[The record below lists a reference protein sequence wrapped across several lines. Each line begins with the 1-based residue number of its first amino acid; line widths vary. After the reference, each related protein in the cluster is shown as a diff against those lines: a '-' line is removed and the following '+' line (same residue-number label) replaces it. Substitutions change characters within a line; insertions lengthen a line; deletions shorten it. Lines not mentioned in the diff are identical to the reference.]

1 MTPLFE
7 RKLFFLGTKSFL
19 PPGEGCLCPFGS
31 GAGVSRCR
39 SALGQRALWETVA
52 RKSEIIRHIKDVHQG
67 LNVYK
72 KAMIKNWVKW
82 KEKSQQTHQPKQF
95 Q

>member
-52 RKSEIIRHIKDVHQG
+52 RKSE
-67 LNVYK
+67 K